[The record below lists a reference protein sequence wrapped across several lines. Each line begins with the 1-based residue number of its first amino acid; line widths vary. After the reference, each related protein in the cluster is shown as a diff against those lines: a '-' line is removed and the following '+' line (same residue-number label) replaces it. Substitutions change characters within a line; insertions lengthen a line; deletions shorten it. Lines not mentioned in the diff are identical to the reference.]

1 MTDRIW
7 RVLCLILLLPIGI
20 MTSCEENVDEEEEY
34 VDWKAKNTTAFAK
47 QLDEAKQA
55 IAQAEAAYGEAWTDH
70 CPWRIFRSYAQ
81 DESVAGVATDSI
93 CVKIIETGK
102 GNRPGPM
109 YTDSV
114 QVNYLLRILPSR
126 SYQEGR
132 IVSHSGPIAS
142 PEEIF
147 NPDFA
152 KPAGLLTSN
161 TVEGFTTALLH
172 MHEGD
177 RWMVYIPYE
186 LGYGAKATSAL
197 PAYSMLIYDMQLV
210 EVER

>member
-1 MTDRIW
+1 MTNRIW
-7 RVLCLILLLPIGI
+7 YLLRLFLLLPLSIL
-20 MTSCEENVDEEEEY
+20 TSCEENIDEEEEY
-34 VDWKAKNTTAFAK
+34 VDWKAKNTTAFVQ

-55 IAQAEAAYGEAWTDH
+55 IAQAKATYGEAWTDH
-70 CPWRIFRSYAQ
+70 CPWRVFRTYAQ
-81 DESVAGVATDSI
+81 DSNVAGKAADSI
-93 CVKIIETGK
+93 CVKIVESGTSDVS
-102 GNRPGPM
+102 PM

-126 SYQEGR
+126 SYDEGK

-161 TVEGFTTALLH
+161 TIEGFTTALLH
-172 MHEGD
+172 MHVGD

-197 PAYSMLIYDMQLV
+197 PACSMLIYDMQLV
-210 EVER
+210 QVAR